1 MPLNYAMH
9 TFNIDA
15 YQSFRIHTRLC
26 MKTDREWI
34 RETMADAVADLF
46 WERMKQP
53 PSVPGS
59 EKNSSRLH
67 ESHQGL
73 RDH

>member
-1 MPLNYAMH
+1 MQLNYTMH

-46 WERMKQP
+46 WERMKQS
-53 PSVPGS
+53 PSVSDP

-67 ESHQGL
+67 EPRQGL

>member
-1 MPLNYAMH
+1 
-9 TFNIDA
+9 
-15 YQSFRIHTRLC
+15 

-53 PSVPGS
+53 PQYQVPKKILRGCMS
-59 EKNSSRLH
+59 PIKGFGIIDGGTSASSFTCTGRTIP
-67 ESHQGL
+67 
-73 RDH
+73 DT